1 MPIAPKD
8 LNALIEQDSAERD
21 FQQVKFVQPEAVQ
34 DIDPGIIAPPS
45 MEQVP
50 EEDKIRTV
58 EEPVQVAGGKI
69 DFIVELAKKA
79 QKRIETAEQRA
90 TPMAAPE
97 AMEQVGEDIIV
108 RQATPAEQTELAAT
122 LGIAEKYTKGLNLS
136 AISEA
141 VGDIDMA
148 AYLQKIKD
156 DNADLFETVRRGT
169 ISYESLLKMAEEKGI
184 DNIVREFIRPG
195 RKEVVRAE
203 DILAGLIGAQELSKR
218 TTRLAEN
225 ALRLND
231 PESRAAAIATARR
244 AAQMEAML
252 YAQISG
258 EVSEAGRTQFAM
270 REAQRTGLTTSR
282 GEELEAVL
290 TDEALIDDERFLSAL
305 ISIPEGPGKAK
316 FLQRTW
322 YDKGFDF
329 LAETYT
335 NSILTL
341 PVSHAVNIGGNATF
355 SIWKGAEEAVAAS
368 FGLARSAITGN
379 KDRVQFRE
387 AFIQLDALRSGFIDA
402 AIVGAKSLKRGE
414 PLSEGTKIDV
424 RTRRA
429 IGTTDDFGE
438 VLDMYRKGDIW
449 TGAVNTFGIYNRMGF
464 RFLTAEDEFFKAIQ
478 YQAEIKKAAHLR
490 GLSAYDVAIDSGKTP
505 DEARVA
511 MAEEYARIM
520 ANPPKPIKKTAAD
533 MSKEITFQSE
543 LGKSAAV
550 LEPMMSHPLTK
561 LVAIPFF
568 KTPTNVMKQTFRRSP
583 FAIGHTFYDMMSKGG
598 READLAF
605 GRFATGTAVFSAFA
619 FNAFGLNTPDNDII
633 ITGSPLADREAQQ
646 ARQRLK
652 IQDFSVNIKQEDG
665 LYKSYTYSR
674 FDPLSGLL
682 AMSSDYAYYSQF
694 SDDKEE
700 LADLA
705 AHAGLAL
712 FNYSMEMPF
721 LQGVSELG
729 AIFSNAGTDNE
740 AVAERLSEFL
750 AKRATEVALSPV
762 PTVSSF
768 MAGVERVQEPGVGE
782 TRILSERFAD
792 INEINAAQR
801 GFYLALQ
808 KAMDRNPFFS
818 DKVPPRLNLWGEQ
831 LKAGAG
837 VGWEMINPVRI
848 KDAKYEGVDK
858 ELMRLGD
865 GLTMPQ
871 KTIDGVKLSAEQYN
885 RWIVLTA
892 QSDYSGLMPGDA
904 GYKKGQTLQDELKAE
919 IFGNKAY
926 RRDGDNDKLDEL
938 RNILSARRRDAREV
952 LEEEYPDLKA
962 KIDAAR
968 IN

>member
-1 MPIAPKD
+1 
-8 LNALIEQDSAERD
+8 
-21 FQQVKFVQPEAVQ
+21 
-34 DIDPGIIAPPS
+34 
-45 MEQVP
+45 
-50 EEDKIRTV
+50 
-58 EEPVQVAGGKI
+58 
-69 DFIVELAKKA
+69 
-79 QKRIETAEQRA
+79 
-90 TPMAAPE
+90 
-97 AMEQVGEDIIV
+97 
-108 RQATPAEQTELAAT
+108 
-122 LGIAEKYTKGLNLS
+122 
-136 AISEA
+136 
-141 VGDIDMA
+141 
-148 AYLQKIKD
+148 
-156 DNADLFETVRRGT
+156 
-169 ISYESLLKMAEEKGI
+169 
-184 DNIVREFIRPG
+184 
-195 RKEVVRAE
+195 
-203 DILAGLIGAQELSKR
+203 
-218 TTRLAEN
+218 
-225 ALRLND
+225 
-231 PESRAAAIATARR
+231 
-244 AAQMEAML
+244 
-252 YAQISG
+252 
-258 EVSEAGRTQFAM
+258 
-270 REAQRTGLTTSR
+270 
-282 GEELEAVL
+282 
-290 TDEALIDDERFLSAL
+290 
-305 ISIPEGPGKAK
+305 
-316 FLQRTW
+316 
-322 YDKGFDF
+322 
-329 LAETYT
+329 
-335 NSILTL
+335 
-341 PVSHAVNIGGNATF
+341 
-355 SIWKGAEEAVAAS
+355 
-368 FGLARSAITGN
+368 
-379 KDRVQFRE
+379 
-387 AFIQLDALRSGFIDA
+387 
-402 AIVGAKSLKRGE
+402 
-414 PLSEGTKIDV
+414 
-424 RTRRA
+424 
-429 IGTTDDFGE
+429 
-438 VLDMYRKGDIW
+438 
-449 TGAVNTFGIYNRMGF
+449 
-464 RFLTAEDEFFKAIQ
+464 
-478 YQAEIKKAAHLR
+478 
-490 GLSAYDVAIDSGKTP
+490 
-505 DEARVA
+505 

-583 FAIGHTFYDMMSKGG
+583 FAIAHTFYDMMSKGG

-605 GRFATGTAVFSAFA
+605 GRFATGTALVSAFA
-619 FNAFGLNTPDNDII
+619 FDAFGLNTPDNDII
-633 ITGSPLADREAQQ
+633 ITGSPLADKEAQQ
-646 ARQRLK
+646 ARLRLK

-750 AKRATEVALSPV
+750 AKRATEVALSPL

-768 MAGVERVQEPGVGE
+768 MAGVERVQDPGVGE

-818 DKVPPRLNLWGEQ
+818 DKVPPSLNLWGEQ